1 MSFRMLRESIMFC
14 AFCAA
19 ASGMTAQQLSL
30 NAIVHSHANSNTR
43 GSQQP
48 RVQFSDV
55 FSLNE
60 IKPDSAATEQT
71 TVAAELQSGLGARP
85 SAAEAIQTQGD
96 FAATGNSLDLAIQGA
111 GFFQILLPN
120 GQTGYTRT
128 GCFHPDAQG
137 TMVTADGN
145 ALQPTVTIP
154 SDAVSI
160 TIGSDGTVSVTQPGQ
175 TAATQVGEIQTAL
188 FVNPEGLNSVG
199 NNTFTASIASG
210 NPVVGTP
217 GGAEGLGTVQQ
228 GVLEQPNVSISW
240 TYMWR

>member
-1 MSFRMLRESIMFC
+1 MLKQSIVFC

-19 ASGMTAQQLSL
+19 ASGMTAQQL
-30 NAIVHSHANSNTR
+30 N
-43 GSQQP
+43 
-48 RVQFSDV
+48 
-55 FSLNE
+55 LNE
-60 IKPDSAATEQT
+60 ITHTNAN
-71 TVAAELQSGLGARP
+71 LQSGLGAPP
-85 SAAEAIQTQGD
+85 SAAEVIQTQGD

-111 GFFQILLPN
+111 GFFQVLLPN

-128 GCFHPDAQG
+128 GSFHPDAQG

-160 TIGSDGTVSVTQPGQ
+160 TIDGDGTVSVTQPGQ

-188 FVNPEGLNSVG
+188 FVNPECLNSLG
-199 NNTFTASIASG
+199 NNTFAASIASG

-217 GGAEGLGTVQQ
+217 AVQKVLAQYSRACWNNPTLVYRGPICGDDPCKGLT
-228 GVLEQPNVSISW
+228 N
-240 TYMWR
+240 